1 MNLVL
6 LTGRLS
12 KEAKLKYIA
21 GSGIPIAEFDIAI
34 TNIYS
39 KDKENNKE
47 FITIY
52 CFKNLAE
59 TVVNNLEKGRL
70 INVIGRLKSDI
81 WKDDNNKTKK
91 VQKVIAD
98 RIEFLDYPKNYTEDG
113 LGFIPCDM
121 SLVEGEIPF

>member
-12 KEAKLKYIA
+12 KEPKLKYIA

-81 WKDDNNKTKK
+81 WKDKDNKTKK

-98 RIEFLDYPKNYTEDG
+98 RIEFLDYPKELNSFESEYLDEN
-113 LGFIPCDM
+113 LF
-121 SLVEGEIPF
+121 

>member
-12 KEAKLKYIA
+12 KEPTLKYIA

-70 INVIGRLKSDI
+70 INVVGRLKSNI
-81 WKDDNNKTKK
+81 WKDENNKTKK

-98 RIEFLDYPKNYTEDG
+98 RIEFLDYAKSSENKFEYDVPNMEE
-113 LGFIPCDM
+113 
-121 SLVEGEIPF
+121 VEGEIPF